1 MPLGCGVTAGLVR
14 IPVTC
19 IVKTAIRQQAS
30 WLAIKASV
38 DVNRR
43 WLFAGAVPLHPGL
56 HTIDMRLD
64 RAFTPIRFAS
74 SHKVFS
80 VNISILFYFLGHKP
94 KGGLLLAEL
103 PWKDGKCRCS
113 WANPQNE
120 LYVRYHDEE
129 WGVPVHD
136 DGRLFE
142 MLILENF
149 QAGLTWEC
157 VLNKREAF
165 RRAFDG
171 FDLRKVASYSEEKLT
186 ALQADSG
193 IIRNRLKIRAAVVN
207 AQVFQKIQQEWGSFD
222 RYLWHWT
229 EKKIIQEVD
238 KVSSPLSDA
247 VSKDLKKR
255 GMKFVGTI
263 IIYAYLQ
270 AVGVINSHE
279 SGCFLNPL
287 QQ

>member
-1 MPLGCGVTAGLVR
+1 MQGNTY
-14 IPVTC
+14 
-19 IVKTAIRQQAS
+19 
-30 WLAIKASV
+30 LATLS
-38 DVNRR
+38 
-43 WLFAGAVPLHPGL
+43 
-56 HTIDMRLD
+56 
-64 RAFTPIRFAS
+64 
-74 SHKVFS
+74 
-80 VNISILFYFLGHKP
+80 SILSHFLITSIPLFSGFSSQCSQFLFILFSLPVPAYSFPYQICYFYENLSP
-94 KGGLLLAEL
+94 SL
-103 PWKDGKCRCS
+103 
-113 WANPQNE
+113 
-120 LYVRYHDEE
+120 
-129 WGVPVHD
+129 
-136 DGRLFE
+136 
-142 MLILENF
+142 LILENF

-193 IIRNRLKIRAAVVN
+193 IIRNRLKIWAAVVN

-229 EKKIIQEVD
+229 DENIIQEVD

-255 GMKFVGTI
+255 GMKFVGPI

-279 SGCFLNPL
+279 SGCFQNPL

>member
-1 MPLGCGVTAGLVR
+1 MQWA
-14 IPVTC
+14 
-19 IVKTAIRQQAS
+19 
-30 WLAIKASV
+30 
-38 DVNRR
+38 
-43 WLFAGAVPLHPGL
+43 
-56 HTIDMRLD
+56 
-64 RAFTPIRFAS
+64 
-74 SHKVFS
+74 
-80 VNISILFYFLGHKP
+80 
-94 KGGLLLAEL
+94 
-103 PWKDGKCRCS
+103 DGKIRCHWVS
-113 WANPQNE
+113 PTNTTY
-120 LYVRYHDEE
+120 LRYHDEE
-129 WGVPVHD
+129 WGRPVHD
-136 DGRLFE
+136 DHMLFE

-193 IIRNRLKIRAAVVN
+193 IIRNRLKIRAAVV
-207 AQVFQKIQQEWGSFD
+207 
-222 RYLWHWT
+222 
-229 EKKIIQEVD
+229 
-238 KVSSPLSDA
+238 SSPLSDA
-247 VSKDLKKR
+247 ISKDLKKR

-287 QQ
+287 QL

>member
-1 MPLGCGVTAGLVR
+1 MQWA
-14 IPVTC
+14 
-19 IVKTAIRQQAS
+19 
-30 WLAIKASV
+30 
-38 DVNRR
+38 
-43 WLFAGAVPLHPGL
+43 
-56 HTIDMRLD
+56 
-64 RAFTPIRFAS
+64 
-74 SHKVFS
+74 
-80 VNISILFYFLGHKP
+80 
-94 KGGLLLAEL
+94 
-103 PWKDGKCRCS
+103 DGKIRCQ
-113 WANPQNE
+113 WVNPANTTY
-120 LYVRYHDEE
+120 LRYHDEE
-129 WGVPVHD
+129 WGRPVHD
-136 DGRLFE
+136 DHMLFE

-165 RRAFDG
+165 RRAFNG

-229 EKKIIQEVD
+229 DEKIIQEVD

-247 VSKDLKKR
+247 ISKDLKKR

-279 SGCFLNPL
+279 SICFLKSS
-287 QQ
+287 QR